1 MQRICLALLNVLIN
15 NQFGRLLKLVIMT
28 SFFVLASLLSS
39 CSSYTPLSVPSTL
52 PKHKLIDSLAF
63 YPQTSDQC
71 GPESLATLLS
81 STGSQILPTELSPFV
96 YLPQRGGSLAIE
108 LKAQAR
114 QQGVL
119 VYPVADIN
127 DLLLQI
133 AAGYPVLVMQNLG
146 FSWHPQWHFAVVIG
160 YDLEAQKV
168 ILRSGDQ
175 PQYSIPMSL
184 FRKTWKRAAYWALI
198 VLQPSQMPAQADAS
212 RYLQGAADLEETGQL
227 KAALEAYKQAAAIWP
242 KNPLAWFG
250 LGNTA
255 YSQGDYV
262 QSLSAYQQLLKR
274 VPDYVGAWNNLA
286 FTYQELECPLQAIS
300 SINCAIALA
309 PDNKEIQQSQQELK
323 LPSSKNS
330 SKNSGIN
337 NSCSLPPACPL
348 LS

>member
-1 MQRICLALLNVLIN
+1 
-15 NQFGRLLKLVIMT
+15 MT
-28 SFFVLASLLSS
+28 SFFILVLLLSA
-39 CSSYTPLSVPSTL
+39 CSTHPPLSVPSSL
-52 PKHKLIDSLAF
+52 PENKLIEPLAF

-81 STGSQILPTELSPFV
+81 STGHQILPSELSPFV

-119 VYPVADIN
+119 VYPVVDID

-160 YDLEAQKV
+160 YDLETQQV

-175 PQYSIPMSL
+175 PRYSMPMSL
-184 FRKTWKRAAYWALI
+184 FRQTWKRAAYWAMI
-198 VLQPSQMPAQADAS
+198 VLTPPQLPAQVDAS

-227 KAALEAYKQAAAIWP
+227 KAALDAYKQAASIWP
-242 KNPLAWFG
+242 EKPLTWFG

-255 YSQGDYV
+255 YAQDDYAQSQ
-262 QSLSAYQQLLKR
+262 SAYLQLLKL
-274 VPDYVGAWNNLA
+274 VPDHLGAWNNLA
-286 FTYQELECPLQAIS
+286 FSYQALKCHPQAAA
-300 SINCAIALA
+300 SINCALSLA
-309 PDNKEIQQSQQELK
+309 PDNKELQQSQQDLK
-323 LPSSKNS
+323 LRISKNS
-330 SKNSGIN
+330 NTKNSA
-337 NSCSLPPACPL
+337 NSICSLPPACPL
-348 LS
+348 SELVQ